1 MFEVNTYTFNYL
13 KNSYDDLFSLYVSF
27 IKLSKIISNMFL
39 SIRFHECADIWL
51 FPRMIKMSF

>member
-39 SIRFHECADIWL
+39 NIRFHECADIWL